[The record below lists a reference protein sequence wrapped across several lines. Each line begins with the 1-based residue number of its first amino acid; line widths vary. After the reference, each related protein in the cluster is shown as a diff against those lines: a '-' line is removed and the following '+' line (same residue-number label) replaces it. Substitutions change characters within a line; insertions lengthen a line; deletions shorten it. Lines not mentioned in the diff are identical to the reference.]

1 MSFSLQRCCKDHGT
15 WLSFLLEFCK
25 HGNCASHSIFVMRG
39 VGQWGI
45 VAMYHLLF
53 IEVLHSVIIQL
64 YFLCISG
71 FQLACALVP
80 ILLLIYWQLES
91 AQASNLTKTQT
102 NNHSNKS
109 TPKRDSHPC
118 FLKTAVNSGADPDLQ
133 HAQVQSVKL
142 LGWKSASQTLMP
154 QCFARKQRIVHCT
167 WGESSSVFVF
177 CPWQWQHVWNC
188 VFSNVDS
195 WYSRS

>member
-1 MSFSLQRCCKDHGT
+1 MSQQWTFLKQTGTKRGKRENAWAHCIQALTLEAMMPTYGQLHHPLLSWEEESVQLSSLSFRRSNADSVVNMKQLVMSFSLQRCCKDHGT

-53 IEVLHSVIIQL
+53 IEVLHYVIIQL

-80 ILLLIYWQLES
+80 ILLLIY
-91 AQASNLTKTQT
+91 
-102 NNHSNKS
+102 
-109 TPKRDSHPC
+109 
-118 FLKTAVNSGADPDLQ
+118 
-133 HAQVQSVKL
+133 
-142 LGWKSASQTLMP
+142 
-154 QCFARKQRIVHCT
+154 
-167 WGESSSVFVF
+167 
-177 CPWQWQHVWNC
+177 
-188 VFSNVDS
+188 
-195 WYSRS
+195 